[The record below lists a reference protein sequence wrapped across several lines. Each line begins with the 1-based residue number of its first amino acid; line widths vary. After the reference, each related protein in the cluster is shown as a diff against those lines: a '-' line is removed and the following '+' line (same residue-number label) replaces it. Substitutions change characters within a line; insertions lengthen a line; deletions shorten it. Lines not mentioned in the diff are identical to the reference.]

1 MSNGLI
7 ASQLLLFP
15 KAALDGLVSDEIQR
29 KSENLVFI
37 LIICACAMKCFKSFL
52 PMRVRTAAKE
62 PVQFETVA
70 ASSMTAAIVQPVIG
84 KVTDRLFLLR
94 DEI

>member
-1 MSNGLI
+1 
-7 ASQLLLFP
+7 
-15 KAALDGLVSDEIQR
+15 
-29 KSENLVFI
+29 
-37 LIICACAMKCFKSFL
+37 MKCFKSFL
-52 PMRVRTAAKE
+52 PMRKRTVAKE